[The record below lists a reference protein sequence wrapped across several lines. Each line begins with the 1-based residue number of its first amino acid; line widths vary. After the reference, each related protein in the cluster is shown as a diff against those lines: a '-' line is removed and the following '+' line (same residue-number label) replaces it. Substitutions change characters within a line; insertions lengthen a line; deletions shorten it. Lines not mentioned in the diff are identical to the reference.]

1 MDSETILK
9 QVKVYLESQPEYSK
23 YELIITP
30 TKYDPRK
37 LQHRVSFLLMEKHGN
52 HLIPSFEVIV
62 NNLLEKNV

>member
-30 TKYDPRK
+30 TKYDPREP
-37 LQHRVSFLLMEKHGN
+37 QHRVSFLLMEKHGN